1 MRKIVGVCT
10 IIRMRTVVGMGIYIG
25 LGTIVGMGISYR
37 NGHNSWPGDQL

>member
-1 MRKIVGVCT
+1 MRKIAGMCT
-10 IIRMRTVVGMGIYIG
+10 IIGMRKVVGMGIDIG